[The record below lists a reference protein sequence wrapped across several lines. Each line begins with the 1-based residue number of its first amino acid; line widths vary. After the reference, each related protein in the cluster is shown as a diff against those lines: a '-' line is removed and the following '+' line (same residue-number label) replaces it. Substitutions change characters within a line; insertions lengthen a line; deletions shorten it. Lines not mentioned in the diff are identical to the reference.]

1 MVASLAAVEMVYVMY
16 NVEVE
21 VEVESKS
28 SSSLAF
34 RSVGLKIHSSISR
47 QPPFLNKIT
56 NIIIVIIDLYFRS

>member
-16 NVEVE
+16 NVE

-47 QPPFLNKIT
+47 KPPFLNKIT
-56 NIIIVIIDLYFRS
+56 NII

>member
-21 VEVESKS
+21 IEVEVESKS

-34 RSVGLKIHSSISR
+34 RSVGLNFHSSISR
-47 QPPFLNKIT
+47 QPPFLNHLFSTKSQT
-56 NIIIVIIDLYFRS
+56 L

>member
-34 RSVGLKIHSSISR
+34 RSVGLNFHSSISR
-47 QPPFLNKIT
+47 QPPFLNHLFSTKSQT
-56 NIIIVIIDLYFRS
+56 L